1 MNGGQGGNVFPACQ
15 RIVKADDLH
24 ILWDADPLSRQVRVC
39 ERSAAMKAPVELL
52 SDRAVL
58 RSKMEGLCPDK
69 LGSRCTE
76 CGQCK
81 EKHGFPA
88 GVQKCAKVCRA
99 PENGKSHEES
109 YDSSWD
115 FGALEGTR
123 IPGPLIKSQ
132 MLYRLSYERIFCG
145 KTIPPNNI
153 TTIGCK
159 MQEQRSKKRKFQ
171 YYTKNHSK
179 NLCAR
184 RCSSSTSSPV

>member
-1 MNGGQGGNVFPACQ
+1 MTRMIFVLPPLRRILINGGQGGNVFPACQ

-76 CGQCK
+76 CRQCK

-88 GVQKCAKVCRA
+88 GVQKCAEPQKM
-99 PENGKSHEES
+99 ENPTRNLTILRGILVRSRELES
-109 YDSSWD
+109 L
-115 FGALEGTR
+115 AL
-123 IPGPLIKSQ
+123 
-132 MLYRLSYERIFCG
+132 
-145 KTIPPNNI
+145 
-153 TTIGCK
+153 
-159 MQEQRSKKRKFQ
+159 
-171 YYTKNHSK
+171 
-179 NLCAR
+179 
-184 RCSSSTSSPV
+184 

>member
-76 CGQCK
+76 CIQCK
-81 EKHGFPA
+81 EKRGFPA
-88 GVQKCAKVCRA
+88 GVQKSAELQKM
-99 PENGKSHEES
+99 ENPTRNLAILRGILVRSRELES
-109 YDSSWD
+109 L
-115 FGALEGTR
+115 AL
-123 IPGPLIKSQ
+123 
-132 MLYRLSYERIFCG
+132 
-145 KTIPPNNI
+145 
-153 TTIGCK
+153 
-159 MQEQRSKKRKFQ
+159 
-171 YYTKNHSK
+171 
-179 NLCAR
+179 
-184 RCSSSTSSPV
+184 

>member
-1 MNGGQGGNVFPACQ
+1 MNGDQGGNVFPACQ

-76 CGQCK
+76 CRQCK

-88 GVQKCAKVCRA
+88 GVQKCAELQKM
-99 PENGKSHEES
+99 ENPTRNLAILRGILVRSRELES
-109 YDSSWD
+109 L
-115 FGALEGTR
+115 AL
-123 IPGPLIKSQ
+123 
-132 MLYRLSYERIFCG
+132 
-145 KTIPPNNI
+145 
-153 TTIGCK
+153 
-159 MQEQRSKKRKFQ
+159 
-171 YYTKNHSK
+171 
-179 NLCAR
+179 
-184 RCSSSTSSPV
+184 

>member
-1 MNGGQGGNVFPACQ
+1 MTRMIFALPPLRRILMNGGQGGNVFPACQ

-76 CGQCK
+76 CRQCK

-88 GVQKCAKVCRA
+88 GVQKCAEPQKK
-99 PENGKSHEES
+99 ENPTMNLAILRGILVRSRELES
-109 YDSSWD
+109 L
-115 FGALEGTR
+115 AL
-123 IPGPLIKSQ
+123 
-132 MLYRLSYERIFCG
+132 
-145 KTIPPNNI
+145 
-153 TTIGCK
+153 
-159 MQEQRSKKRKFQ
+159 
-171 YYTKNHSK
+171 
-179 NLCAR
+179 
-184 RCSSSTSSPV
+184 

>member
-1 MNGGQGGNVFPACQ
+1 MIFVLPPLRRILMNGGQGGNVFPACQ

-76 CGQCK
+76 CRQCK

-88 GVQKCAKVCRA
+88 GVQKCAEFQKM
-99 PENGKSHEES
+99 ENPTRNLAILRGILVRSRELKSL
-109 YDSSWD
+109 
-115 FGALEGTR
+115 AL
-123 IPGPLIKSQ
+123 
-132 MLYRLSYERIFCG
+132 
-145 KTIPPNNI
+145 
-153 TTIGCK
+153 
-159 MQEQRSKKRKFQ
+159 
-171 YYTKNHSK
+171 
-179 NLCAR
+179 
-184 RCSSSTSSPV
+184 

>member
-1 MNGGQGGNVFPACQ
+1 MTRMIFVLPPLRRILINGGQGGNVFPACQ

-76 CGQCK
+76 CRQCK

-88 GVQKCAKVCRA
+88 GVQKCAEPRKK
-99 PENGKSHEES
+99 ENPTMNLAILRGILVRSRELES
-109 YDSSWD
+109 L
-115 FGALEGTR
+115 AL
-123 IPGPLIKSQ
+123 
-132 MLYRLSYERIFCG
+132 
-145 KTIPPNNI
+145 
-153 TTIGCK
+153 
-159 MQEQRSKKRKFQ
+159 
-171 YYTKNHSK
+171 
-179 NLCAR
+179 
-184 RCSSSTSSPV
+184 

>member
-24 ILWDADPLSRQVRVC
+24 ILRDADPLSRQVRIC

-76 CGQCK
+76 CIQCK

-88 GVQKCAKVCRA
+88 GVQKCAEPQKM
-99 PENGKSHEES
+99 ENPTMNLAILRGILVRSRELES
-109 YDSSWD
+109 L
-115 FGALEGTR
+115 AL
-123 IPGPLIKSQ
+123 
-132 MLYRLSYERIFCG
+132 
-145 KTIPPNNI
+145 
-153 TTIGCK
+153 
-159 MQEQRSKKRKFQ
+159 
-171 YYTKNHSK
+171 
-179 NLCAR
+179 
-184 RCSSSTSSPV
+184 

>member
-1 MNGGQGGNVFPACQ
+1 MIFVLPPLRRILINGGQGGNVFPACQ

-76 CGQCK
+76 CRQCK

-88 GVQKCAKVCRA
+88 GVQKCAEPQKK
-99 PENGKSHEES
+99 ENPTRNLTILRGILVRSRELES
-109 YDSSWD
+109 L
-115 FGALEGTR
+115 AL
-123 IPGPLIKSQ
+123 
-132 MLYRLSYERIFCG
+132 
-145 KTIPPNNI
+145 
-153 TTIGCK
+153 
-159 MQEQRSKKRKFQ
+159 
-171 YYTKNHSK
+171 
-179 NLCAR
+179 
-184 RCSSSTSSPV
+184 

>member
-1 MNGGQGGNVFPACQ
+1 MTRMIFVLPPLRRILINGGQGGNVFPACQ

-76 CGQCK
+76 CRQCK

-88 GVQKCAKVCRA
+88 GVQKCAEPQKK
-99 PENGKSHEES
+99 ENPTRNLTILRGILVRSRELES
-109 YDSSWD
+109 L
-115 FGALEGTR
+115 AL
-123 IPGPLIKSQ
+123 
-132 MLYRLSYERIFCG
+132 
-145 KTIPPNNI
+145 
-153 TTIGCK
+153 
-159 MQEQRSKKRKFQ
+159 
-171 YYTKNHSK
+171 
-179 NLCAR
+179 
-184 RCSSSTSSPV
+184 